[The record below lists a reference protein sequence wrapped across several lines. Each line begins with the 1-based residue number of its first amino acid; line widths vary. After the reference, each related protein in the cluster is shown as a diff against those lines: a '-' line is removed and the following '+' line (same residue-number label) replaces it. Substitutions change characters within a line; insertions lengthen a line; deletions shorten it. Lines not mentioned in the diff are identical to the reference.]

1 MKARDR
7 LLLFVALD
15 GAPHGLDPVRL
26 QKGLFLDAEEGDVG
40 DDEKYAF
47 IPYNYGPM
55 SAQIYTDLADLV
67 SEGLVEAVPV
77 KGQSWSRYVATDKGL
92 EAGRDILSGDPSGAT
107 AQHLYRIKKD
117 VASKTFKA
125 LLEDVYEKYPAFA
138 EKSVFR
144 RGE

>member
-15 GAPHGLDPVRL
+15 GAPSGLDPVRL
-26 QKGLFLDAEEGDVG
+26 QKGMFLDAQEGDG
-40 DDEKYAF
+40 EGYSF

-55 SAQIYTDLADLV
+55 SAQIYSDLEDLV
-67 SEGLVEAVPV
+67 SEKLVEEVPV

-92 EAGRDILSGDPSGAT
+92 QHGRELLGHEPSDRT
-107 AQHLYRIKKD
+107 AQHLYAIKKD
-117 VASKTFKA
+117 VVSKPFKA
-125 LLEDVYEKYPAFA
+125 LLEDVYERYPEFA

-144 RGE
+144 RGD